1 MVSRL
6 VKLIIV
12 YMVIVEDKI
21 FLQAP
26 VSELWKNTIFWN

>member
-1 MVSRL
+1 MITYL

-12 YMVIVEDKI
+12 YRVIVEDKI

-26 VSELWKNTIFWN
+26 VSEP